1 MLISMKVQGDLQKQ
15 HSSRNVS
22 TFYTEVNDLESEP
35 CHIFVH
41 NVWEKVFKNG
51 PSKICGRQLLKDLKE
66 YGLLKLTTHAFF
78 LKVTLL

>member
-1 MLISMKVQGDLQKQ
+1 MKVQGDLQKQ

-22 TFYTEVNDLESEP
+22 TFYTEVNGLESEP

-66 YGLLKLTTHAFF
+66 YGLLKQTTHAFF
-78 LKVTLL
+78 